1 MSTNKLIALRE
12 AGQSPWID
20 FIRRAS
26 LQNGD
31 FQKLIA
37 SGEIRGATSNPAIFE
52 KAIDGSNDYDA
63 QIKSLALSGVV
74 DSKLVYD
81 ELTIADI
88 QSAADQLRPVY
99 DETDGL
105 DGYISL
111 EVSPESAYN
120 TVATVTEAH
129 YLWKRVERPNL
140 MIKVPATPEG
150 IPAIKQLI
158 SEGINVNVT
167 LIFSLNAYEQAAFAY
182 IEGLEIRKTKGL
194 PTNRVRSVASFF
206 ISRVDSEVD
215 GRLNALAAATDDA
228 EKKANFTSL
237 RGKAAVAN
245 AKLAYEKFTQ
255 LFSTARFQTL
265 AAYGAH
271 TQRCLWAS
279 TSTKNPAYSDVLY
292 VDSLIG
298 PDTVNTLP
306 PATIDAFRDHGSVA
320 STLTLDLDA
329 AKAAIQALETA
340 GVSMAEV
347 THKLLVDGVRLFVEP
362 FAEMM
367 QHLNAKIQFV
377 RAEGSPQDSVTAG
390 LNGIAG
396 ATVTAMDALDAA
408 EAGAK
413 LWNKNYTFWKTDPEI
428 GKKIDNRLGWLNV
441 IHDLKPHLA
450 ELDAFAQEVRSAGFT
465 YVTLLGMGGSSLCPE
480 VFRQTFGFRA
490 GYPQLHVL
498 DSTDPDAVFA
508 TERAIDVGKTIYVVA
523 SKSGGTLETMSHFH
537 YFYEKVKALKGATA
551 GENFVTVTDPG
562 SPLSEL
568 AAQMHF
574 RKIFLNPADIGGR
587 YSALSYFGLVPAAIA
602 GFDTAALLQSA
613 EKMAAASAA
622 NVPARQNP
630 GLKLGAIMSA
640 GWKSGRDKMTIV
652 ASPPLASVGL
662 WIEQLIAESTGKEGR
677 GVLPVAQEPL
687 GAPNVYS
694 SDRVFVY
701 IRSETG
707 FDAQQDSDIAAL
719 EAAGH
724 PVVRLSVPVTT
735 DLGGLFLQWE
745 IATAMTGHFLGINPF
760 DEPNVQESK
769 DNTNRILEVYKTTGK
784 FQLPAELTSVDGIKI
799 FSDGALKDFI
809 SSPSSMAQL
818 REQLVKAVQPGD
830 YIAIMAYIQ
839 PNEMH
844 DKLLE
849 KFRLALRNAS
859 RAATTVGYGPRFLHS
874 TGQLHKGGANNG
886 VFVQII
892 CAEKQDASIPGQP
905 YTFGALIH
913 AQSLGDYQS
922 LLNHGRRVV
931 RLDLGASSA
940 ENLAKLS

>member
-1 MSTNKLIALRE
+1 MSSSKLIALRE

-52 KAIDGSNDYDA
+52 KAIDGSNDYDT
-63 QIKSLALSGVV
+63 QIQSLALSGVV
-74 DSKLVYD
+74 DPKLVYD

-88 QSAADQLRPVY
+88 QSAADQLRTVY

-120 TVATVTEAH
+120 TAATVSEAH

-158 SEGINVNVT
+158 ADGVNVNVT

-182 IEGLEIRKTKGL
+182 IEGLENRKNKGL
-194 PTNRVRSVASFF
+194 STAMVRSVASFF

-215 GRLNALAAATDDA
+215 NQLNALAAATEDA
-228 EKKANFTSL
+228 TQKANLTSL

-255 LFSTARFQTL
+255 LFGSARFQSL
-265 AAYGAH
+265 AAAGAH

-292 VDSLIG
+292 ADSLIG

-306 PATIDAFRDHGSVA
+306 PATIDAFRDHGVVA
-320 STLTLDLDA
+320 ATLTKDLDA
-329 AKAAIQALETA
+329 AKAEIQALEVA
-340 GVSMAEV
+340 GISMAEV

-362 FAEMM
+362 FTEMM
-367 QHLNAKIQFV
+367 QHLKAKIQAI
-377 RAEGSPQDSVTAG
+377 RAESSPQDAITAG
-390 LNGIAG
+390 LGSIAG

-408 EAGAK
+408 GAGTK
-413 LWNKNYTFWKTDPEI
+413 LWNKDYTFWKTDPEI
-428 GKKIDNRLGWLNV
+428 GKKIVNRLGWLNV

-450 ELDAFAQEVRSAGFT
+450 ELDTFAQEIRAAGYT
-465 YVTLLGMGGSSLCPE
+465 HVTLLGMGGSSLCPE

-498 DSTDPDAVFA
+498 DSTDPDAVLGA
-508 TERAIDVGKTIYVVA
+508 ERAIDIGKTIFIVA

-537 YFYEKVKALKGATA
+537 YFYEKTQAMKGAAA

-568 AAQMHF
+568 ATRMNF

-587 YSALSYFGLVPAAIA
+587 YSALSYFGLVPAALA

-622 NVPARQNP
+622 AVPARQNP

-640 GWKSGRDKMTIV
+640 GWKCGRDKMTII
-652 ASPPLASVGL
+652 ASPPVASVGL

-687 GAPNVYS
+687 GDPSVYG
-694 SDRVFVY
+694 SDRVFAY

-707 FDAQQDSDIAAL
+707 FDAHQDNDVAAL

-724 PVVRLSVPVTT
+724 PVVRLAAPVTA
-735 DLGGLFLQWE
+735 DLAGLFLQWE
-745 IATAMTGHFLGINPF
+745 IATAITGHFLGINPF

-769 DNTNRILEVYKTTGK
+769 DNTSRILDAYKTTGR
-784 FQLPAELTSVDGIKI
+784 FQLPAELTAIDGIKL
-799 FSDGALKDFI
+799 FSDGALKEYI
-809 SSPSSMAQL
+809 TSPATLAQL
-818 REQLVKAVQPGD
+818 RAQLVKAVQPGD

-839 PNEMH
+839 PSEMH

-849 KFRLALRNAS
+849 KFRVALRSAS
-859 RAATTVGYGPRFLHS
+859 HAATTVGYGPRFLHS

-892 CAEKQDASIPGQP
+892 CAEQQDASIPGQT
-905 YTFGALIH
+905 YTFGTLIH

-931 RLDLGASSA
+931 RLDLGAACA